1 MMTFS
6 EWRRRMALP
15 DPRTMLAMLGI
26 DSHGPHDVE
35 VLRLTK
41 ELKKADG
48 RAAARIGSRTASS
61 SRPTG
66 SGLRAGIDGA

>member
-1 MMTFS
+1 MLTFS
-6 EWRRRMALP
+6 EWRRRVALP

-26 DSHGPHDVE
+26 DPHGPHDVE

-48 RAAARIGSRTASS
+48 LAAVRIGSATALS
-61 SRPTG
+61 SRPPGRARRVGIEG
-66 SGLRAGIDGA
+66 S